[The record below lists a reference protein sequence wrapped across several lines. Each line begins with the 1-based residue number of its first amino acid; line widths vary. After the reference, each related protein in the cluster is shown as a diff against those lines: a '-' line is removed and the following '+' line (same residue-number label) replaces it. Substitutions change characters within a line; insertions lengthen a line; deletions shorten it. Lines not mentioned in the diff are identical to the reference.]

1 MTFDEEAGV
10 WTATTKNRKKLRART
25 VVLASG
31 PLSDVSFPDIR
42 GLDSYRGHKIH
53 SARWDHDYD
62 FTDKRV
68 AVIGTGAS
76 AIQIIPELVK
86 QAGFVKV
93 FQRTPGWVLP
103 RLDMATPPPV
113 QALFAK
119 VPAVQQL
126 ARQALFWGHE
136 ASATA
141 LVPLSLGHPVVKGL
155 RRTPDLR
162 RNRDDRR
169 PLRGVIAPVLDHH
182 PHGALAHFR

>member
-1 MTFDEEAGV
+1 MDRNHAS
-10 WTATTKNRKKLRART
+10 RKRFRART
-25 VVLASG
+25 VILASG
-31 PLSDVSFPDIR
+31 PLPDSSFPDIR

-62 FTDKRV
+62 FAGKRV

-86 QAGFVKV
+86 QAEFVKV

-103 RLDMATPPPV
+103 RWDVATPPAV
-113 QALFAK
+113 QTVFAK

-141 LVPLSLGHPVVKGL
+141 LVWN
-155 RRTPDLR
+155 TP
-162 RNRDDRR
+162 
-169 PLRGVIAPVLDHH
+169 
-182 PHGALAHFR
+182 